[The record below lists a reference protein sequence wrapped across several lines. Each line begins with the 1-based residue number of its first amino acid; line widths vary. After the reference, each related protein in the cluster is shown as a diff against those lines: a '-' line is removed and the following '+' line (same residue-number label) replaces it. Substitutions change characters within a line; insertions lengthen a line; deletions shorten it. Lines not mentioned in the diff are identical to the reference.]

1 VFAHR
6 ELSEMKKPA
15 HLFRGAFLHAEW
27 ENSKK
32 LPE

>member
-1 VFAHR
+1 
-6 ELSEMKKPA
+6 MKKPA
-15 HLFRGAFLHAEW
+15 HLFRGAFLHAEL